1 MKKNY
6 FARGIKYLQ
15 HHSLNS
21 LYVKMS
27 ERLYRDKVERG
38 YDQWAREHQVSEE
51 ELQKQRE
58 YKFSKEVV
66 FSIIVPVYNTPEQ
79 YLREMIESVLNQSY
93 AQLELCIADG
103 STEERPEEIIR
114 EYQQKDSRIKY
125 KKLKEN
131 KGISENTNE
140 ALNLATGEFIALF
153 DHDDL
158 LERDVLFQIMKVLEK
173 KPAVDII
180 YTDEDKID
188 GESGTFFGPNFKPDY
203 DLELLRSNN
212 YICHFF
218 VVRRNIIE
226 RVGGFRSEFDGAQ
239 DYDFILRCTEVTM
252 EIYHIR
258 KVLYHWRTHPNSTAA
273 SPESK
278 MYAYEAAKR
287 SVESHLKRQGIT
299 AEVETTDN
307 YGFFHYRSEG
317 ISREKIKVI
326 RYGAK
331 DNGDALNKMAEAV
344 KGEVL
349 IFLPEYVSITQAD
362 YETVFAV
369 KCLQH
374 GVGAVGCLQ
383 FKGRKVKEAGLV
395 LDKERLAVT
404 YFGNYKKG
412 RTGFFHRLDLSRTV
426 SAVSTVFAIEK
437 DLLRSMD
444 GFLSNL
450 GPKAA
455 QIELCLRLKDNGYKN
470 IYTPLVTAFWEQEAP
485 AGKISTEDR
494 KLIYKNH
501 GKELE
506 KEDPYYNENCE
517 KLKMEYGLRRN
528 V

>member
-15 HHSLNS
+15 HHSLPS

-27 ERLYRDKVERG
+27 ERLYRDRVERD
-38 YDQWAREHQVSEE
+38 YDGWAREHQVSEE

-58 YKFSKEVV
+58 YKFSKEVT

-93 AQLELCIADG
+93 GRLELCIADG
-103 STEERPEEIIR
+103 STEEEPGEMIK
-114 EYQQKDSRIKY
+114 EYQKKDSRIKY

-140 ALNLATGEFIALF
+140 ALNMASGEFIGLF

-158 LERDVLFQIMKVLEK
+158 LEPDVLFQVMKVLEK
-173 KPAVDII
+173 RPAVDVL

-239 DYDFILRCTEVTM
+239 DYDFIFRCVEATM

-258 KVLYHWRTHPNSTAA
+258 KVLYHWRTHANSTAA

-287 SVESHLKRQGIT
+287 AIESHLERQGIR

-307 YGFFHYRSEG
+307 YGFFHYRTEG

-326 RYGAK
+326 RYGAE
-331 DNGDALNKMAEAV
+331 DNGDALNKLAEAA
-344 KGEVL
+344 KAEVL
-349 IFLPEYVSITQAD
+349 VFLPEQVSIPQHD
-362 YETVFAV
+362 FETVFAA

-383 FKGRKVKEAGLV
+383 LKSKRVREAGLV
-395 LDKERLAVT
+395 LNKERLAVT
-404 YFGNYKKG
+404 YFGHYKKG
-412 RTGFFHRLDLSRTV
+412 RTGFLHRLDLSRTV

-450 GPKAA
+450 GAKAA
-455 QIELCLRLKDNGYKN
+455 QIELCLRMQENGYKN
-470 IYTPLVTAFWEQEAP
+470 IYTPLVTALWEQETP
-485 AGKISTEDR
+485 SGKISAEDR
-494 KLIYKNH
+494 KAIYKYH
-501 GKELE
+501 SEALE
-506 KEDPYYNENCE
+506 QEDPYYNENCE
-517 KLKMEYGLRRN
+517 TLKMEYGLRRN